1 MALCCQVVYLCRAH
15 VCHYAHDRHGV
26 TQVGVMEVEMGP
38 SFKVGYAF
46 TMVYRRAAD
55 DAVHV
60 ITFVQQEF
68 CQIRTVL
75 SCNARDEG
83 NVLFAHNYNV
93 LLVCYSVVSDDWPRR
108 VRGFGCGG
116 GVLGCRVGW
125 LPVGLDG
132 SFLQIGVAWLQIG
145 LSSGKVGGLLLSA
158 ISAGLIHENQ
168 PTVCKGN
175 AFS

>member
-1 MALCCQVVYLCRAH
+1 
-15 VCHYAHDRHGV
+15 
-26 TQVGVMEVEMGP
+26 MGP

-60 ITFVQQEF
+60 ITFVQQEL

-108 VRGFGCGG
+108 VSGFGCGVG
-116 GVLGCRVGW
+116 VVGCWVGVLGCGVGVVCCGLGW
-125 LPVGLDG
+125 L
-132 SFLQIGVAWLQIG
+132 AAEW
-145 LSSGKVGGLLLSA
+145 
-158 ISAGLIHENQ
+158 AGLR
-168 PTVCKGN
+168 
-175 AFS
+175 

>member
-1 MALCCQVVYLCRAH
+1 
-15 VCHYAHDRHGV
+15 
-26 TQVGVMEVEMGP
+26 MGP

-60 ITFVQQEF
+60 ITFVQQEL

-93 LLVCYSVVSDDWPRR
+93 LLVCYSVVSDDCLRR
-108 VRGFGCGG
+108 VSGFGCGVG
-116 GVLGCRVGW
+116 VVGCGVGLLCCGVGVLCCLVGVLCCWVGVVGCRVGR
-125 LPVGLDG
+125 PQVGLDG
-132 SFLQIGVAWLQIG
+132 SFLQIGFAWLQIG
-145 LSSGKVGGLLLSA
+145 QASGKAGWQLSA
-158 ISAGLIHENQ
+158 DRGCLAAEWAGLR
-168 PTVCKGN
+168 
-175 AFS
+175 

>member
-26 TQVGVMEVEMGP
+26 AQVGVMEVEMGP

-68 CQIRTVL
+68 CQIRSVL

-83 NVLFAHNYNV
+83 NVLFAHNSNV

-108 VRGFGCGG
+108 VSGFGCGV
-116 GVLGCRVGW
+116 GVLCCGVGVLAAGLGW
-125 LPVGLDG
+125 PSVGL
-132 SFLQIGVAWLQIG
+132 
-145 LSSGKVGGLLLSA
+145 
-158 ISAGLIHENQ
+158 
-168 PTVCKGN
+168 
-175 AFS
+175 

>member
-15 VCHYAHDRHGV
+15 VCHYAYDRHGV
-26 TQVGVMEVEMGP
+26 AQVGVMEVEMGP

-83 NVLFAHNYNV
+83 NVLFAHNSNV
-93 LLVCYSVVSDDWPRR
+93 LLVCYSVVSDDCLRR
-108 VRGFGCGG
+108 VSGFGDGG
-116 GVLGCRVGW
+116 GVLGCWV
-125 LPVGLDG
+125 
-132 SFLQIGVAWLQIG
+132 G
-145 LSSGKVGGLLLSA
+145 LSSRKAGGLLSA
-158 ISAGLIHENQ
+158 ELGCLLLVLGCLAAEWAGLR
-168 PTVCKGN
+168 
-175 AFS
+175 

>member
-1 MALCCQVVYLCRAH
+1 
-15 VCHYAHDRHGV
+15 
-26 TQVGVMEVEMGP
+26 MEVEMGP

-93 LLVCYSVVSDDWPRR
+93 LLVCYSVVSDDWPPPRQWLR
-108 VRGFGCGG
+108 LRGWGAWLQS
-116 GVLGCRVGW
+116 GVALLRGWGALLLGWGALLLGWAASCRVGW
-125 LPVGLDG
+125 PPVEL
-132 SFLQIGVAWLQIG
+132 
-145 LSSGKVGGLLLSA
+145 
-158 ISAGLIHENQ
+158 
-168 PTVCKGN
+168 
-175 AFS
+175 

>member
-1 MALCCQVVYLCRAH
+1 MALCCQVVYLSRAH

-26 TQVGVMEVEMGP
+26 AQVGVMEVEMGP

-93 LLVCYSVVSDDWPRR
+93 LLVCYSVVSDDCLRR
-108 VRGFGCGG
+108 VSGFGCGVG
-116 GVLGCRVGW
+116 VVGCWVGVLGCGVG
-125 LPVGLDG
+125 VVCCGLG
-132 SFLQIGVAWLQIG
+132 
-145 LSSGKVGGLLLSA
+145 
-158 ISAGLIHENQ
+158 
-168 PTVCKGN
+168 
-175 AFS
+175 

>member
-1 MALCCQVVYLCRAH
+1 
-15 VCHYAHDRHGV
+15 
-26 TQVGVMEVEMGP
+26 MGP

-83 NVLFAHNYNV
+83 NVLFAHNSNV
-93 LLVCYSVVSDDWPRR
+93 LLVCYSVVSDDCPAAS
-108 VRGFGCGG
+108 VASAAGLGCFAAVWGG
-116 GVLGCRVGW
+116 CCWVGVLGCWVGVLAAEW
-125 LPVGLDG
+125 VGLR
-132 SFLQIGVAWLQIG
+132 
-145 LSSGKVGGLLLSA
+145 
-158 ISAGLIHENQ
+158 
-168 PTVCKGN
+168 
-175 AFS
+175 

>member
-1 MALCCQVVYLCRAH
+1 
-15 VCHYAHDRHGV
+15 
-26 TQVGVMEVEMGP
+26 MGP

-68 CQIRTVL
+68 CQIRSAL

-83 NVLFAHNYNV
+83 NVLFAHNSNV

-108 VRGFGCGG
+108 VSGFGCWV
-116 GVLGCRVGW
+116 GVVGCGVGVALLRGWGALLLGWGALLLGWAASCRVGW
-125 LPVGLDG
+125 PPVEL
-132 SFLQIGVAWLQIG
+132 
-145 LSSGKVGGLLLSA
+145 
-158 ISAGLIHENQ
+158 
-168 PTVCKGN
+168 
-175 AFS
+175 